1 MSFQDNLRKYREE
14 AGYKTAKDFSKVLS
28 VSYDAYVGYEN
39 KGREPKYA
47 VLVEIAQTLGVTTDE
62 LLGNEPEKQLLTRY
76 IKELKNL
83 GFDIIQEK
91 DDKIIFNKTAI
102 FTRESFI
109 SFVRIVKSLPIY
121 KNDLVAIWET
131 AVQFA
136 LSKEIKTRLQAIK
149 NLPTTSSSV
158 KIIIDMLLSEPDP
171 TGLLRQNKLTMEWEM
186 LQGLS
191 IKTYDDPSNK
201 KAVEAILKGL
211 TLND

>member
-76 IKELKNL
+76 IQELKNL

-109 SFVRIVKSLPIY
+109 SFVRIVKSLPMY
-121 KNDLVAIWET
+121 KNDLVVIWET

-158 KIIIDMLLSEPDP
+158 KIIIDMLLSQPDP
-171 TGLLRQNKLTMEWEM
+171 TGLLSLNKLTMEWEM